1 MTGKISNIFIVD
13 DHPLVR
19 EWLTILIGKC
29 ADLKVCG
36 EADDV
41 PAALQALATVRP
53 DLAVIDLSLK
63 RGSGI
68 QLIRSMR
75 DSYPDVAIIV
85 VSMHDERVYAES
97 ALWAGAR
104 GYIMKQ
110 ECATQIVKAIR
121 AVLCGNLYLSDAM
134 TCLLAEK
141 TAIGSARTVGLPLVQ
156 IRDTQKD
163 KRQFL
168 ADRWTT
174 MTAAQRADLC
184 TAMAN
189 GLRKDADSLPLHA
202 REYCLNLA
210 KRWLLLG
217 AEMKR
222 QRLLLI
228 QTPKV

>member
-13 DHPLVR
+13 DRPEVR

-41 PAALQALATVRP
+41 PAALQALETVRP
-53 DLAVIDLSLK
+53 DLAIIDLSLK

-75 DSYPDVAIIV
+75 DSYPNVAIIV

-97 ALWAGAR
+97 ALRAGAR

-110 ECATQIVKAIR
+110 ESATQIVKAIR
-121 AVLCGNLYLSDAM
+121 SVLCGNLYLSDAM
-134 TCLLAEK
+134 TCLLAKE
-141 TAIGSARTVGLPLVQ
+141 TAIGSTGIADLPLVE
-156 IRDTQKD
+156 ISDTQKD
-163 KRQFL
+163 KRQFS
-168 ADRWTT
+168 ADRWIN
-174 MTAAQRADLC
+174 MTASQRADLC

-189 GLRKDADSLPLHA
+189 GLRKDANSLPLPA
-202 REYCLNLA
+202 RGYCLSLA

-222 QRLLLI
+222 QRFVLI